1 MDKKYVI
8 IGGLVVLGLGAYF
21 YFRPKAKAEDVTGAG
36 TTGTGA
42 GTTGTGTGTTGAG
55 TTGVGTTTPPPPVAE
70 VKTLTPNELI
80 EVTKLKDA
88 ILSDIRTRN
97 SYRKASSRAN
107 VQSEIDKKLI
117 LLKNYGFSLNTNN
130 ELIKTS

>member
-1 MDKKYVI
+1 MKKTALI
-8 IGGLVVLGLGAYF
+8 IGSLVVLGIGAYF

-36 TTGTGA
+36 TA
-42 GTTGTGTGTTGAG
+42 GTGTGTGTTGAG

-97 SYRKASSRAN
+97 SYRRASSRAN

-117 LLKNYGFSLNTNN
+117 LLKNYGFSLNANN

>member
-1 MDKKYVI
+1 MKKTALI
-8 IGGLVVLGLGAYF
+8 IGSLVVLGIGAYF
-21 YFRPKAKAEDVTGAG
+21 YFRPKAKAEDVTGAD
-36 TTGTGA
+36 
-42 GTTGTGTGTTGAG
+42 TTGTGTGTTGAG
-55 TTGVGTTTPPPPVAE
+55 TTGVGTTTPPPPVTE